1 MESQKLEKVK
11 DSKGLKE
18 NFDQL
23 VKSIDTESIINEKK
37 KELLSIL
44 QEKDYEELLYICNL
58 KNKILKGVTRKFI
71 RDYKEMAISRLK
83 QDENLK
89 SLIQTK
95 YL

>member
-1 MESQKLEKVK
+1 M
-11 DSKGLKE
+11 
-18 NFDQL
+18 
-23 VKSIDTESIINEKK
+23 KK
-37 KELLSIL
+37 RKELLSIL
-44 QEKDYEELLYICNL
+44 QEEDYEELLYICNL